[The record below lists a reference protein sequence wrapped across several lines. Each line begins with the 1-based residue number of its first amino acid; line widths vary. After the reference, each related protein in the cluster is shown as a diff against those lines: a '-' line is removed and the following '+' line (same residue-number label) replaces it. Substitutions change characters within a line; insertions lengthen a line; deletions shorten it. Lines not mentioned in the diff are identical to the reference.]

1 MAGIKIGS
9 AAMIEIGYEGES
21 RTREIIFDAK
31 EWMEKL
37 PGCEPAIVG
46 VRADGVEF
54 TAPDVRKD
62 EEEKTIIW
70 TLTAG
75 ETIAGEGEAQ
85 ILWMDGERIAKKAIM
100 VTMCRASL
108 ETEATA
114 PDAPEPTWG
123 QMAIDAMQRAQAA
136 AGKAETA
143 LGAVNG
149 AKSEA
154 IAAIEEADA
163 AALEGIAYAKDR
175 ALEEIDAAAGT
186 AAGSIMPVEAGE
198 VIAVHDSAEKNM
210 RAVKIYGRTTQ
221 SGTPTPDAPVPLVT
235 VGADGNVKVSSCG
248 KNLYNPDMTVFGDPF
263 YNTDGTTQSA
273 ASVRVGLIPVEPNTA
288 YTVTAYGNYYIRMAH
303 LDANKV
309 YIRRNTLLGSEE
321 GASVTITT
329 ASNAAYIQVA
339 ADRSL
344 SKAQIEKGSV
354 ATEYEQ
360 AAPKTATITT
370 AFGLPGLPVTS
381 GGNYTDANGQQWIA
395 DTVEYN
401 ADDGTEKWTKRA
413 NTLVFDGSEDEG
425 WRVNGGRMRL
435 DVKTVIF
442 PNSASE
448 MPAVMCDKFEAKT
461 ANQTYD
467 GQVGISLQ
475 GFGGGS
481 GSIFIRYG
489 ATADVA
495 EWRNMLAEEPMMC
508 IVALAEPIETQ
519 LSAEETAQIAALK
532 TYYPETTVYN
542 DDGAHMEIKY
552 VADTKNYIDK
562 KIEAIAAA
570 MLAKI

>member
-9 AAMIEIGYEGES
+9 AAMIEIGYEGEN

-85 ILWMDGERIAKKAIM
+85 LLWMDGERVAKKAIM
-100 VTMCRASL
+100 VTMCRASI
-108 ETEATA
+108 ETEATV

-175 ALEEIDAAAGT
+175 VLEEIDAAAGT
-186 AAGSIMPVEAGE
+186 AAGSIMPMEAGE

-221 SGTPTPDAPVPLVT
+221 SGTPTPSAPVPLVT
-235 VGADGNVKVSSCG
+235 VGADGNVKASAKEGLPEGGNANITIINQPRSMTTPAGTNAVFHVDAVGNGLTYQWMYSSNG
-248 KNLYNPDMTVFGDPF
+248 GASFTESGSTGNKTNTLNFTVKDYHNGYP
-263 YNTDGTTQSA
+263 YKCQITDADG
-273 ASVRVGLIPVEPNTA
+273 N
-288 YTVTAYGNYYIRMAH
+288 TVTT
-303 LDANKV
+303 D
-309 YIRRNTLLGSEE
+309 
-321 GASVTITT
+321 
-329 ASNAAYIQVA
+329 
-339 ADRSL
+339 
-344 SKAQIEKGSV
+344 V
-354 ATEYEQ
+354 ATLTIGEPTATESPVTVQ
-360 AAPKTATITT
+360 TATIATPG
-370 AFGLPGLPVTS
+370 GLPGVPVTS

-395 DTVEYN
+395 DTIEYDVET
-401 ADDGTEKWTKRA
+401 GKGKRVKRVH
-413 NTLVFDGSEDEG
+413 LVRLTSTSHNWAAHATAAGRFITNNPSPAFLPGVAPICSAF
-425 WRVNGGRMRL
+425 RGG
-435 DVKTVIF
+435 K
-442 PNSASE
+442 
-448 MPAVMCDKFEAKT
+448 
-461 ANQTYD
+461 
-467 GQVGISLQ
+467 
-475 GFGGGS
+475 
-481 GSIFIRYG
+481 G
-489 ATADVA
+489 ATATEGYVYINGTTQFGFTINLATLA
-495 EWRNMLAEEPMMC
+495 EWKSYLDANEVYLAYAM
-508 IVALAEPIETQ
+508 ATPIETQ
-519 LSAEETAQIAALK
+519 LSEEETAQIAALK

-542 DDGAHMEIKY
+542 EDSAHMEIKY

-562 KIEAIAAA
+562 KIETIAAA

>member
-9 AAMIEIGYEGES
+9 AAMIEIGYEGEN

-85 ILWMDGERIAKKAIM
+85 ILWMDGERVAKKAIM

-108 ETEATA
+108 ETEATV
-114 PDAPEPTWG
+114 PNAPEPTWG

-136 AGKAETA
+136 AAKAETA

-198 VIAVHDSAEKNM
+198 VIAVQDSAEKNM

-221 SGTPTPDAPVPLVT
+221 SGTPTPSAPVPLVT
-235 VGADGNVKVSSCG
+235 VGADGNVKASAKAGLPEDGNANITIIIQPRDVTAVLGTSVVFSVEASG
-248 KNLYNPDMTVFGDPF
+248 KQLAYQWQYSTPAGGWTDSGQTGSKTNSLTILAESHRNGYKYRCRITDANGKSATTYEATLTIGD
-263 YNTDGTTQSA
+263 T
-273 ASVRVGLIPVEPNTA
+273 TA
-288 YTVTAYGNYYIRMAH
+288 YNNPVDVQTAI
-303 LDANKV
+303 
-309 YIRRNTLLGSEE
+309 I
-321 GASVTITT
+321 
-329 ASNAAYIQVA
+329 
-339 ADRSL
+339 
-344 SKAQIEKGSV
+344 
-354 ATEYEQ
+354 AT
-360 AAPKTATITT
+360 
-370 AFGLPGLPVTS
+370 PGGISGVPCTS
-381 GGNYTDANGQQWIA
+381 GGNYTDENGQMWFA
-395 DTVEYN
+395 DFAEYN
-401 ADDGTEKWTKRA
+401 ASEGTAKRVRKNA
-413 NTLVFDGSEDEG
+413 HFTSKSEYGTPYRNGGEAI
-425 WRVNGGRMRL
+425 WRVQPAHVELPNKGYPIALCSRYERKGSYGSVKDNNGSIAITADGLIILRDDAL
-435 DVKTVIF
+435 TD
-442 PNSASE
+442 AA
-448 MPAVMCDKFEAKT
+448 AVT
-461 ANQTYD
+461 AMLT
-467 GQVGISLQ
+467 
-475 GFGGGS
+475 S
-481 GSIFIRYG
+481 GSFELVYPL
-489 ATADVA
+489 AT
-495 EWRNMLAEEPMMC
+495 
-508 IVALAEPIETQ
+508 PIETQ
-519 LSAEETAQIAALK
+519 LSEEETAQIAALK
-532 TYYPETTVYN
+532 TYYPETTIYN
-542 DDGAHMEIKY
+542 EDSAHMEIKY

>member
-9 AAMIEIGYEGES
+9 AAMIEIGYEGEN

-85 ILWMDGERIAKKAIM
+85 ILWMDGERVAKKAIM

-108 ETEATA
+108 ETEATV

-136 AGKAETA
+136 AAKAETA

-149 AKSEA
+149 AKNEA

-163 AALEGIAYAKDR
+163 AALEGIAYAKDK

-186 AAGSIMPVEAGE
+186 AAGSIMPTEAGE

-221 SGTPTPDAPVPLVT
+221 SGTPTPSAPVPLVT
-235 VGADGNVKVSSCG
+235 VGADGDVVVFANEGFEGGNKNITIIAQPRNLIAPVGAKAVYSVVARGNGLAYQWMYSTDGGETWG
-248 KNLYNPDMTVFGDPF
+248 KLYWDGATADVMTFDVTSIRAQNLYRCVLTDANGNVV
-263 YNTDGTTQSA
+263 NTDA
-273 ASVRVGLIPVEPNTA
+273 
-288 YTVTAYGNYYIRMAH
+288 VT
-303 LDANKV
+303 L
-309 YIRRNTLLGSEE
+309 
-321 GASVTITT
+321 TIG
-329 ASNAAYIQVA
+329 AAYKVEIP
-339 ADRSL
+339 
-344 SKAQIEKGSV
+344 
-354 ATEYEQ
+354 ATVQ
-360 AAPKTATITT
+360 TATITT
-370 AFGLPGLPVTS
+370 LDGLPGVPCTS
-381 GGNYTDANGQQWIA
+381 DGNYTDVNGQQWIA
-395 DTVEYN
+395 DTIEYD
-401 ADDGTEKWTKRA
+401 ADTGAAKYVQRIVKKAFNGTESWTA
-413 NTLVFDGSEDEG
+413 GTNVFYTPIPDCLQEFTTLLSDKYVNVGS
-425 WRVNGGRMRL
+425 
-435 DVKTVIF
+435 TVG
-442 PNSASE
+442 
-448 MPAVMCDKFEAKT
+448 M
-461 ANQTYD
+461 
-467 GQVGISLQ
+467 G
-475 GFGGGS
+475 
-481 GSIFIRYG
+481 
-489 ATADVA
+489 
-495 EWRNMLAEEPMMC
+495 
-508 IVALAEPIETQ
+508 ALAENQMRQGSAKVTVCFPNIGNALTKAEWTAQLATAPIELIYPLATPIETE
-519 LSAEETAQIAALK
+519 LSEEETAQLAALK

-542 DDGAHMEIKY
+542 EDSAHMEIKY